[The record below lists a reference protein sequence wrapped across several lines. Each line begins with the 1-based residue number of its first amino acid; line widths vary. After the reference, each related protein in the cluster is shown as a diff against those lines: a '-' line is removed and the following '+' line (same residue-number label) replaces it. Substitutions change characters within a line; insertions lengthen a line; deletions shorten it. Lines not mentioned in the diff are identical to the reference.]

1 MTIQNKGSVT
11 HVLDE
16 IRIGEHVDTAAQK
29 LWEHAFSKLIRIA
42 RGMLRNTHRGAADEE
57 DIALS
62 AFQSLCD
69 GAARGRFPHLDSRD
83 SLWRVLY
90 TITLRTV
97 LAEKA
102 YQKAEKRSAGRIVS
116 ADIEAVVDHE
126 PGPEFAAMLVDELRF
141 LLNVLRDDGLRQVS
155 RLVLEGFSNQEI
167 AKQMNCHVL
176 TIERKRD
183 LIRRAWERELT
194 P

>member
-11 HVLDE
+11 RVLDE
-16 IRIGEHVDTAAQK
+16 LKVGDHLDSAAQK

-42 RGMLRNTHRGAADEE
+42 RGMLRNTPRAQPTKRISHSAPFKVSATVPRGH
-57 DIALS
+57 
-62 AFQSLCD
+62 
-69 GAARGRFPHLDSRD
+69 FPNLDSRD

-90 TITLRTV
+90 TIALRKVT
-97 LAEKA
+97 AQKA

-141 LLNVLRDDGLRQVS
+141 LLSILRDDGLRQVC

-167 AKQMNCHVL
+167 AEQLNCHVR

-183 LIRRAWERELT
+183 LIRRAWERGLT